1 MKAFLILIY
10 LMFSNESTIVSDY
23 NINVTAKSRV
33 NYILEG
39 EDLNG
44 EVYGDDPVVTILEGD
59 TVNFNIDAP
68 GHPFFIKTT
77 PGTGK
82 KNQVEGI
89 ENNGATRGQISW
101 TPLKKG
107 TYYYQ
112 CSKHKSMFG
121 KIIVN

>member
-1 MKAFLILIY
+1 MKAFIILIY
-10 LMFSNESTIVSDY
+10 LLFSNESTIVSDY

-89 ENNGATRGQISW
+89 ENNGTTRGQISW

>member
-1 MKAFLILIY
+1 MKAFLIYILNV
-10 LMFSNESTIVSDY
+10 LKQSTIVSDY

-82 KNQVEGI
+82 KN
-89 ENNGATRGQISW
+89 R
-101 TPLKKG
+101 
-107 TYYYQ
+107 
-112 CSKHKSMFG
+112 
-121 KIIVN
+121 

>member
-89 ENNGATRGQISW
+89 ENNGTTRGQISW

-107 TYYYQ
+107 LTTINAPNTKV
-112 CSKHKSMFG
+112 CLEK
-121 KIIVN
+121 

>member
-1 MKAFLILIY
+1 MKAFLILVY
-10 LMFSNESTIVSDY
+10 LLFSNESTIVSDY

-89 ENNGATRGQISW
+89 ENNGTTRGQISW